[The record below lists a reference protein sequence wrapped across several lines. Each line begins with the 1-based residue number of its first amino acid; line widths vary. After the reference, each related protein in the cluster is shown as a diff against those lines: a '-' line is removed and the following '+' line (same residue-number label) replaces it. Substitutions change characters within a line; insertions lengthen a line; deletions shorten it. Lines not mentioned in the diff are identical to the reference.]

1 LWPFSS
7 LNDVWEW
14 LDISQ
19 TDQSE
24 PREKFSFVKYKTEA
38 FYRRF
43 FLALSI
49 PLHYS
54 LYVEEGKGKFI
65 FHLLLLHTG
74 HS

>member
-49 PLHYS
+49 LYYS
-54 LYVEEGKGKFI
+54 LYVEEGEGKFI
-65 FHLLLLHTG
+65 FYLLLLRGGYT
-74 HS
+74 